1 MGDRL
6 ADTPTV
12 LAAGQALRSD
22 LITNLK
28 TTEPLFINVMI
39 LPWGLRLKKGQGGYI
54 IFKAKICSGV
64 LKFYLKNKDK
74 EHLAYEDQ

>member
-39 LPWGLRLKKGQGGYI
+39 LPWGLKLKIGQEVTSYSTWHLQSYVQG
-54 IFKAKICSGV
+54 
-64 LKFYLKNKDK
+64 FYNSV
-74 EHLAYEDQ
+74 